1 MRQSCL
7 FCLLIFSR
15 LRLGI
20 LIRVDVLITR
30 LFIKSSGA
38 VNVMVQEFNK
48 FIVFSFIRQFSLLGP
63 RLGLHTGDGGG
74 QAAGPGVLA
83 QPGQPRPHG
92 ARGGEVTRHLGRGH
106 QLRHVASQT
115 RPLDTGEGQGGG
127 AGQGGVAHSGAQRH
141 HWQTGDHHRDAAQT
155 ASVILIAIGRA

>member
-1 MRQSCL
+1 M

-48 FIVFSFIRQFSLLGP
+48 LIVFSFIRQFPLLGP
-63 RLGLHTGDGGG
+63 RLAVHTGDGGG

-92 ARGGEVTRHLGRGH
+92 AGGGEVTRHLGRGH
-106 QLRHVASQT
+106 QLRHVAGQT
-115 RPLDTGEGQGGG
+115 RPLDTGEGEGGG
-127 AGQGGVAHSGAQRH
+127 AGQGGLAHPGAQRH
-141 HWQTGDHHRDAAQT
+141 HWQTGDHH
-155 ASVILIAIGRA
+155 

>member
-1 MRQSCL
+1 M

-48 FIVFSFIRQFSLLGP
+48 LIVFSFIRQFPLLGP
-63 RLGLHTGDGGG
+63 RLAVHTGDGGG

-92 ARGGEVTRHLGRGH
+92 AGGGEVTRHLGRGH
-106 QLRHVASQT
+106 QL
-115 RPLDTGEGQGGG
+115 
-127 AGQGGVAHSGAQRH
+127 
-141 HWQTGDHHRDAAQT
+141 
-155 ASVILIAIGRA
+155 